1 MTNSQRRRDSSAMR
15 SDGKASAIGMRG
27 SAMPTRRHGYTAM
40 LGLVGND
47 TKDRK
52 AYQDIF
58 WGLLNSTEFLFNH

>member
-1 MTNSQRRRDSSAMR
+1 MS
-15 SDGKASAIGMRG
+15 
-27 SAMPTRRHGYTAM
+27 AM